1 MAKNEGRGGQE
12 PASSDSE
19 ILVQVCVECGR
30 EYTFEDEE
38 PPEDLACEKCGGK
51 VFRSFYDSENPSE
64 ALQDF
69 DDTTGR
75 DMRPDDPE
83 GDTTRGDLI
92 DLERL

>member
-1 MAKNEGRGGQE
+1 MAERKQGGQE
-12 PASSDSE
+12 SAADDGG

-30 EYTFEDEE
+30 EYTYEDEM
-38 PPEDLACEKCGGK
+38 PADNFKCEKCGGA
-51 VFRSFYDSENPSE
+51 VFRSFYETEQPSE

-69 DDTTGR
+69 EDTTGR

-83 GDTTRGDLI
+83 GDTTRGDLV